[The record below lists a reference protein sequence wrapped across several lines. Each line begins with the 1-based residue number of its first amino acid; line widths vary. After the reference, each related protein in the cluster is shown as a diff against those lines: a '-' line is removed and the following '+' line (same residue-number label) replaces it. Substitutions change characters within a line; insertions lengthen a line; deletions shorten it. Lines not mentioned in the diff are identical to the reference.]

1 MKLWQNVFF
10 ATALMLVV
18 LGLGIQDV
26 ALAAD
31 SGDERTIPVIRW
43 ECFSCDKQFFSFE
56 PDDLAGKSKADNK
69 DGKYQKANWGMLADI
84 NKAIPPCP
92 MVGDG
97 GHFLELK
104 EKINTSAFIIR
115 ANIHQ
120 YIILKSGGGAI
131 KAKFQRIKCTGCDME
146 GYCFAGDDL
155 DLFGALTL
163 NAAPDLY
170 NLKTGQKNSACK
182 VKLAPGYYLYVHMF
196 EQKSVSN
203 PSSLQ
208 LAQNLQYVWYSD

>member
-1 MKLWQNVFF
+1 
-10 ATALMLVV
+10 MLKPHAE
-18 LGLGIQDV
+18 IY
-26 ALAAD
+26 
-31 SGDERTIPVIRW
+31 ERLCEKFDLKAE
-43 ECFSCDKQFFSFE
+43 ECLFV
-56 PDDLAGKSKADNK
+56 DDL
-69 DGKYQKANWGMLADI
+69 Q
-84 NKAIPPCP
+84 
-92 MVGDG
+92 
-97 GHFLELK
+97 
-104 EKINTSAFIIR
+104 
-115 ANIHQ
+115 ANID
-120 YIILKSGGGAI
+120 GA
-131 KAKFQRIKCTGCDME
+131 KAVGME